1 MTNSLE
7 DLLREVVASQEL
19 PTASLLQLPK
29 DDAHTPENSAQA
41 LALMEVP
48 PPKIA
53 PEPVGSHLGD
63 ILKEVS
69 ENMERSMPTEKEPIS
84 DAGGGAKMAEDRPK
98 QVEILQKILAA
109 KYKLMISYAN
119 YGDGLRHWA
128 RDGIWH
134 HFQEHLK
141 EERDNA
147 YEIAKRL
154 TAMGESIKV
163 KDISLDD
170 VDYNQPKS
178 VFKKILELEE
188 EGVAAFQEL
197 FALTKDDAAMNA
209 LAQDGAQ
216 LDTQHAD
223 DMRRYLRE
231 VE

>member
-1 MTNSLE
+1 
-7 DLLREVVASQEL
+7 
-19 PTASLLQLPK
+19 
-29 DDAHTPENSAQA
+29 
-41 LALMEVP
+41 
-48 PPKIA
+48 
-53 PEPVGSHLGD
+53 
-63 ILKEVS
+63 
-69 ENMERSMPTEKEPIS
+69 
-84 DAGGGAKMAEDRPK
+84 
-98 QVEILQKILAA
+98 
-109 KYKLMISYAN
+109 
-119 YGDGLRHWA
+119 
-128 RDGIWH
+128 
-134 HFQEHLK
+134 
-141 EERDNA
+141 
-147 YEIAKRL
+147 
-154 TAMGESIKV
+154 MGESIKV